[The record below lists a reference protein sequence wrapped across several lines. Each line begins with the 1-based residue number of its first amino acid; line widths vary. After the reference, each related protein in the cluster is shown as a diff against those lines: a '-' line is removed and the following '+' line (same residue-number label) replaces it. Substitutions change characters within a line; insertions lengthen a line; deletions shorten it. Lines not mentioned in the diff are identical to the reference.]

1 MLGSNRLYLYPR
13 HRFAT
18 CFMWTTESRPKYI
31 RKGDVT
37 LDMTTMN
44 SALSEPQLQSDAAIA
59 YVEARLWPNGPV
71 CPKCGTMNRA
81 GRLNGKGDR
90 PGLWKCYACR
100 KPFTVRMGIVLES
113 SHVPMHI
120 WLQVIYLM
128 ASSKKGFATRQIP
141 GESHKEFSRVDT
153 AR

>member
-1 MLGSNRLYLYPR
+1 MK
-13 HRFAT
+13 
-18 CFMWTTESRPKYI
+18 TT
-31 RKGDVT
+31 
-37 LDMTTMN
+37 
-44 SALSEPQLQSDAAIA
+44 ALFVPHLQHEDAAFA
-59 YVEARLWPNGPV
+59 YVEAKLWPNGPV
-71 CPKCGTMNRA
+71 CPHCGRVGEA
-81 GRLNGKGDR
+81 GKLQGKSVR

-100 KPFTVRMGIVLES
+100 KQFTVKIGTVFEA